1 MNTKLHGKVAIL
13 EFDAGDSD
21 SPITV
26 RNVIAQ
32 NNDNKLSLVSG
43 YPVVRQ
49 GVLIPLKITEIK
61 EWENGLEAWG
71 TGKLVDERTITFFD
85 LCRK

>member
-13 EFDAGDSD
+13 EFDARDSD

-26 RNVIAQ
+26 RNVITQ
-32 NNDNKLSLVSG
+32 NNDNKLSLISG

-49 GVLIPLKITEIK
+49 GVLIPLKITQIK
-61 EWENGLEAWG
+61 EWENGLEAWVTG
-71 TGKLVDERTITFFD
+71 TLVDERTITFFD